1 MAHIDHPLKHHPH
14 DESRFHASP
23 SGWFGRFQIYI
34 TEFVY
39 GGIDGAVTTFAVVAG
54 AAGAGLETTTT
65 LILGFANLIAD
76 GFSMAV
82 GAYLSSKTDE
92 ETYDRALAQEYW
104 EVDHLPDVEREEIRE
119 IYAAKGFEGELLEQV
134 VEVICADKDRW
145 VDEMMKSEL
154 ELFPEEKK
162 PLTTAWMT
170 FLSFNL
176 VGFVPLAV
184 YVFHY
189 MPWMNSFS
197 NEKLFTWSAI
207 LTGLAFVGIG
217 VLKAR
222 VNNLSLWRSVAETVL
237 LGALAAVLAYAAG
250 DLLEKWLS

>member
-1 MAHIDHPLKHHPH
+1 
-14 DESRFHASP
+14 
-23 SGWFGRFQIYI
+23 
-34 TEFVY
+34 
-39 GGIDGAVTTFAVVAG
+39 
-54 AAGAGLETTTT
+54 
-65 LILGFANLIAD
+65 
-76 GFSMAV
+76 
-82 GAYLSSKTDE
+82 
-92 ETYDRALAQEYW
+92 
-104 EVDHLPDVEREEIRE
+104 
-119 IYAAKGFEGELLEQV
+119 
-134 VEVICADKDRW
+134 
-145 VDEMMKSEL
+145 MKSEL

>member
-1 MAHIDHPLKHHPH
+1 MAHIDPPLKHHPH
-14 DESRFHASP
+14 DESRFHAVP
-23 SGWFGRFQIYI
+23 TGLLGRFQSYI

-54 AAGAGLETTTT
+54 AAGAGLGINTT

-76 GFSMAV
+76 GFSMSV
-82 GAYLSSKTDE
+82 GAYLAAKTDE
-92 ETYDRALAQEYW
+92 ETYDRALKQEYW

-119 IYAAKGFEGELLEQV
+119 IYQAKGFEGELLEQV
-134 VEVICADKDRW
+134 VDVICADKDRW

-154 ELFPEEKK
+154 ELFPEDKK
-162 PLTTAWMT
+162 PLAKAYMT

-184 YVFHY
+184 YVLHY
-189 MPWMNSFS
+189 MPWMPDYDTTQ
-197 NEKLFTWSAI
+197 LFTLSASA
-207 LTGLAFVGIG
+207 TGLAFVAIGI
-217 VLKAR
+217 LKAR
-222 VNNLSLWRSVAETVL
+222 VNSRPILRSVGETVL

-250 DLLEKWLS
+250 DVLESWLA